1 MKKFLTDLIARKRT
15 DLANLSTASENATTA
30 DEVRSIHSQMSAI
43 GNEIAQAEA
52 KLAEIEANENSQRN
66 NVPEDAQ
73 LRNAQVVAT
82 FAMSNGAPVAR
93 NSEEVDAHDTPEYRT
108 AFMNFV
114 CRNTPIP
121 AEFRAN
127 EVTATGDAGV
137 AIPTTY
143 LNEIIRELD
152 TYGNIYAK
160 VRKTDI
166 QGGIAIPV
174 LTLKPEAS
182 WIGDG
187 EASESQKLQAK
198 ESVTFSYF
206 GVECKIAQTLFA
218 NVTTLS
224 AFQALFVP
232 LATEAIVKAV
242 EIAIFH
248 GNGETQPTG
257 ILNDARV
264 KEANVITMSEEE
276 FKSWAA
282 WHTKV
287 KSKMKKTHRTGDFV
301 MNQGTFD
308 GYIDGMVDANGQPI
322 GRTNYGINGEEN
334 YRFMGKNVET
344 VEDGCIPSWD
354 DAEEGDVVAVFLKLS
369 DYCINSNLKM
379 VTVKWT
385 DHDTNQIKN
394 KCIMICD
401 GKLIDANGVLIIKKG
416 AAVQEV

>member
-66 NVPEDAQ
+66 AVPEDAQ
-73 LRNAQVVAT
+73 LRNAQVVGT
-82 FAMSNGAPVAR
+82 FAMNNGAVVR
-93 NSEEVDAHDTPEYRT
+93 NEEVDAHDTVEYRT

-114 CRNTPIP
+114 CRNVPMA
-121 AEFRAN
+121 AELRAN
-127 EVTATGDAGV
+127 EVTATGDAGI

-143 LNEIIRELD
+143 VNEIIRELD

-160 VRKTDI
+160 VRKMDV

-174 LTLKPEAS
+174 LTLKPEAT

-187 EASESQKLQAK
+187 EASESKKIGAK
-198 ESVTFSYF
+198 DSITFSYF
-206 GVECKIAQTLFA
+206 GVECKIAQTLFT

-232 LATEAIVKAV
+232 LATEAIVKAI
-242 EIAIFH
+242 EISILN

-257 ILNDARV
+257 ILKDTRV
-264 KEANVITMSEEE
+264 KAENVITMSEDE
-276 FKSWAA
+276 FKSWAS
-282 WHTKV
+282 WHIKV
-287 KSKMKKTHRTGDFV
+287 KGSMKKAYRTGEFV
-301 MNQGTFD
+301 MNQATFD
-308 GYIDGMVDANGQPI
+308 GYIDGMVDKNGQPV
-322 GRTNYGINGEEN
+322 GRTTYGINGEET

-344 VEDGCIPSWD
+344 VEDSMLPSWD
-354 DAEEGDVVAVFLKLS
+354 DAAEGDVVAVFVKLS

-379 VTVKWT
+379 TTVKWT
-385 DHDTNQIKN
+385 DPDTNQIKN

-401 GKLIDANGVLIIKKG
+401 GKLIDPYGVLIIKKG
-416 AAVQEV
+416 AASVQEV